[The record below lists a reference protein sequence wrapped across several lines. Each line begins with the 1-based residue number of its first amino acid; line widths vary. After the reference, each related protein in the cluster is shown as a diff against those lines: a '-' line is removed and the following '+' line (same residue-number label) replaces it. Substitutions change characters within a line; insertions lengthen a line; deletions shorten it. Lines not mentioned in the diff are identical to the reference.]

1 MLSSLTL
8 EWRYEKNKVKLIVMA
23 NMSASIL
30 RNVVAS
36 VFKIRPESVILS
48 GEIEPTR
55 SFTGHGCWSDRS
67 DTYCYNVWG
76 FNPQKGFVDLD
87 EYVGFYYNNT
97 SGEAEGEAGVPLMH
111 IPGVDEFVF
120 FLVNYNLDSG
130 NGDDYDCFTWTL
142 YKAPDFKKKW
152 AEIEEDDVKRW
163 NDWI

>member
-8 EWRYEKNKVKLIVMA
+8 EWRYEKNKVKLTVMA

-55 SFTGHGCWSDRS
+55 SFTGHNCWSSQS
-67 DTYCYNVWG
+67 DTWSFKLWG
-76 FNPQKGFVDLD
+76 FNPRKGFVDLND
-87 EYVGFYYNNT
+87 YVGCSRNST
-97 SGEAEGEAGVPLMH
+97 SGENYGDEGTPLH
-111 IPGVDEFVF
+111 LIPGIEEFVF
-120 FLVNYNLDSG
+120 FLVNEDFTSG
-130 NGDDYDCFTWTL
+130 NGTDYDCFTWTL

-152 AEIEEDDVKRW
+152 AEIEEEDVKRW